1 VEAYEFG
8 PFVLDV
14 GERRLSE
21 AGRPVP
27 LAPKVHE
34 MLVALV
40 RRAGTLVSKQELLDI
55 VWTDTCVE
63 EGILA
68 VHVSTL
74 RKILAGRGGADYI
87 ETVRRAGYRFTA
99 AVRSIQPEPFSVRW
113 PVGVLP
119 AKPAVSELIGDGR
132 LRLLSASRSDVPR
145 AVEAFRAAVA
155 LDPNYAAA
163 HAGLA
168 LACCAQAELRLTQPQ
183 DAYADARAAALRA
196 LAMDPANADAQ
207 VALGTVLF
215 LADWNWIGARRSFE
229 RALQIDPDHTEGL
242 LCYGRL
248 LEALGELDRGLTAKQ
263 KALERNPTSAAVHL
277 QIAHSFW
284 NQRRYDDVIL
294 WANRSLALDPGH
306 LLAREYL
313 AGAYLQKGDVD
324 RWMAE
329 NLSQARTFGAAQ
341 ELIDEVEQLFASG
354 GRAAIVEHTLRES
367 PNAPA
372 IQRAL
377 FSAEAGNLDEAFRQ
391 LDRAIECRDPAL
403 VHLAVAPQW
412 DVLRGD
418 PRFAGRLQS
427 MGLNG

>member
-1 VEAYEFG
+1 
-8 PFVLDV
+8 
-14 GERRLSE
+14 
-21 AGRPVP
+21 
-27 LAPKVHE
+27 
-34 MLVALV
+34 
-40 RRAGTLVSKQELLDI
+40 
-55 VWTDTCVE
+55 
-63 EGILA
+63 
-68 VHVSTL
+68 
-74 RKILAGRGGADYI
+74 
-87 ETVRRAGYRFTA
+87 
-99 AVRSIQPEPFSVRW
+99 
-113 PVGVLP
+113 
-119 AKPAVSELIGDGR
+119 
-132 LRLLSASRSDVPR
+132 VPR

-248 LEALGELDRGLTAKQ
+248 LEALGELDRGLAAKQ

-324 RWMAE
+324 RWMTE
-329 NLSQARTFGAAQ
+329 NLRQARTFGAAQ

-391 LDRAIECRDPAL
+391 LDRAIEFRDPAL

-418 PRFAGRLQS
+418 PRFAWRLES